1 MYFQPFLSVLAGALE
16 IIGFLPYIRAILK
29 GETKPMKASWIIWAT
44 LDAITLAGMYA
55 ENTVNGQILAAVIGA
70 STVTVLAMRY
80 GTPGWTTLEKYCL
93 VGAVLGIGLWQVFGS
108 PVLGIVTS
116 LSLIS
121 LGSIPT
127 FLSAWHDPS
136 KEDRTGWT
144 FFWLSSIAAVSAIPS
159 WTLAD
164 AAQPI
169 TFLSLISI
177 MMYLLFLRPRKKVT
191 II

>member
-1 MYFQPFLSVLAGALE
+1 MYFQQFLSVIAGVLA

-29 GETKPMKASWIIWAT
+29 GETKPSKASWVIWAT
-44 LDAITLAGMYA
+44 LDIITLAGMYA
-55 ENTVNGQILAAVIGA
+55 EGTVNGQILAAVLGA

-80 GTPGWTTLEKYCL
+80 GAPGWTKLDKFCL
-93 VGAVLGIGLWQVFGS
+93 VGAILGIGLWQVFSS

-116 LSLIS
+116 LSVIF

-127 FLSAWHDPS
+127 FVSAWHDPS

-144 FFWLSSIAAVSAIPS
+144 FFWLSCIAAVSAIPS

-169 TFLSLISI
+169 TFLGIESI
-177 MMYLLFLRPRKKVT
+177 MMYLLFFRPRKKVT
-191 II
+191 I